1 MFGTAPQDLF
11 GSPGTFT
18 RGTVDDLSGL
28 LTATASS
35 TSATVYGPGNTAYNA
50 TEATLKAAGYRVAP
64 RTLTISTAAHAGS
77 YKTGAGNKLTATGTV
92 AGVTTSEDIL
102 LTAANGGETIRG
114 AVAFDDPT
122 LCVVSIPGQNDALG
136 SFRIG
141 VGDICAVGS
150 CFRSVKGHSAGVI
163 VFQGDDGAID
173 SLPVAAHAIE
183 PVCVRRVKAA
193 AVGGNT
199 TNVGVTLYG

>member
-1 MFGTAPQDLF
+1 MFGTEPQDLF

-18 RGTVDDLSGL
+18 RGTVDDLAGL

-35 TSATVYGPGNTAYNA
+35 TSATAYGPGNTAFNG

-64 RTLTISTAAHAGS
+64 RTLTISTLAHTGS
-77 YKTGAGNKLTATGTV
+77 YKTGAGNKITVTGTSNG
-92 AGVTTSEDIL
+92 AAASEDFL

-122 LCVVSIPGQNDALG
+122 LCVVSVPGQNDTSG

-141 VGDICAVGS
+141 VGDICATGS
-150 CFRSVKGHSAGVI
+150 CFRSVKGHAAGVI
-163 VFQGDDGAID
+163 VVQGDDSSID

-183 PVCVRRVKAA
+183 PICVRRVKAA

-199 TNVGVTLYG
+199 ECE